1 MSFFKNKGYRMIVI
15 STLLIAIAKILDM
28 VISLYLW
35 IVIIAALITWV
46 RPDPYNPIVQFLYK
60 ATEPVYALIRRYI
73 PTNFGGFDIA
83 PLIVILG
90 LQFIQLFFVQLL
102 FRIATGL

>member
-1 MSFFKNKGYRMIVI
+1 MIVI

-28 VISLYLW
+28 VITLYLW